1 MASTKSKVVVE
12 DYHDVIRN
20 YDPRNNTTR
29 NFMTV
34 FEKTKVIGLRAEQ
47 LQRGAKPYVEFHHNE
62 FDPITIAT
70 RELEERKIPFMI
82 CRTLPNG
89 EKEYWR
95 IEDMMIL

>member
-1 MASTKSKVVVE
+1 MATKSKVVVE

-29 NFMTV
+29 NFMTL
-34 FEKTKVIGLRAEQ
+34 FEKTKIIGLRAEQ
-47 LQRGAKPYVEFHHNE
+47 LQRGAQAYVEFDQHN
-62 FDPITIAT
+62 FNPIAIAT
-70 RELEERKIPFMI
+70 KELEERKIPFMI

-95 IEDMMIL
+95 IDDMLVF